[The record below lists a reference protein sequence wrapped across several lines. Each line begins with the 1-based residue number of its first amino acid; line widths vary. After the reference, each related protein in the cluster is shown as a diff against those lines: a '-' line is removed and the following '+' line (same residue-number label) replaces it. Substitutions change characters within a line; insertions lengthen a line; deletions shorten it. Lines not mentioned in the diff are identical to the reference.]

1 MNKIVKVCCIVFI
14 GLLSLAGA
22 LCILLTVGGTG
33 AKYTAQESDVFN
45 GELYSFKVSPIIS
58 YTTDEGTVKT
68 ITEEDLKNNNGILR
82 LSVSEYNTLNASI
95 KYTGKG
101 KAYARC
107 RLIESWQHID
117 SENNVEMI
125 TPKELSEYTISE
137 NVYDNRS
144 DDSYLYYKEVLSGE
158 NDEDTISIV
167 NKFKAGLDASD
178 LLSPDDK
185 STFVDISISTE
196 GVQWNR
202 AKDIWSMN
210 SFPWEK

>member
-1 MNKIVKVCCIVFI
+1 MNKVVKVCCIVFI
-14 GLLSLAGA
+14 ILLSLVGA
-22 LCILLTVGGTG
+22 VCILFTIEGTN
-33 AKYTAQESDVFN
+33 AKYTAQESDVLN

-58 YTTDEGTVKT
+58 YTSDEGIVKT

-82 LSVSEYNTLNASI
+82 LSISEYNTLNVSI
-95 KYTGKG
+95 KYSGKG

-125 TPKELSEYTISE
+125 TPKELSEYTVSE

-158 NDEDTISIV
+158 NDESIISIV

-185 STFVDISISTE
+185 STFVDISISAE

-202 AKDIWSMN
+202 AKNVWSKD